1 MGSRWSMLQSAADA
15 VDRIP
20 ETRISRRQALRR
32 GALAKGALAGV
43 SLLDAA
49 PALAWWGSQ
58 PRPIPGGFDAT
69 FTPVPSNPL
78 FHVLPP
84 TIGFEMST
92 ITDFHGVLAASET
105 QGRARGSDGS
115 EYTFDADMRFMR
127 GTYVGQDGRTRDGAF
142 GFI

>member
-1 MGSRWSMLQSAADA
+1 MSSRWSVLQAAA
-15 VDRIP
+15 EAAERVP
-20 ETRISRRQALRR
+20 EARMSRRRALRR
-32 GALAKGALAGV
+32 GALATAGLAGV

-84 TIGFEMST
+84 TIGFEMAT
-92 ITDFHGVLAASET
+92 ITDFHGVLAAAEM
-105 QGRARGSDGS
+105 QGRAVGSDGS
-115 EYTFDADMRFMR
+115 SYTYDADMRFMH
-127 GTYVGQDGRTRDGAF
+127 GKYVGLDGRTREGTF

>member
-1 MGSRWSMLQSAADA
+1 MSSRWSTLQSAADA

-32 GALAKGALAGV
+32 GALATGALAGV

-78 FHVLPP
+78 LVDAIPRRWQSNDRQQ
-84 TIGFEMST
+84 IGSKQREPAN
-92 ITDFHGVLAASET
+92 TDSLGL
-105 QGRARGSDGS
+105 
-115 EYTFDADMRFMR
+115 
-127 GTYVGQDGRTRDGAF
+127 
-142 GFI
+142 I

>member
-1 MGSRWSMLQSAADA
+1 MSSRWSMLQSAADA

-32 GALAKGALAGV
+32 GALATGALAGV

-92 ITDFHGVLAASET
+92 ITDFNGVIGGSET
-105 QGRARGSDGS
+105 RGTARGSDGTKYS
-115 EYTFDADMRFMR
+115 FDTDMRFMR
-127 GTYVGQDGRTRDGAF
+127 GVYVGLDRRVHHGSF